1 VIEGGLLGDLLHGLF
16 VNEAA
21 DEGLAPAHW
30 FWNRETS
37 GGIFIEHGVHFF
49 DLVASWL
56 GEGHVVSAA
65 RSLREPSAADGAVE
79 EEVMCTCRYPRPH
92 AAARAGVCTRHTG
105 LLFHFEHGFHQA
117 SRMDRQELRLVF
129 ERGELRLF
137 DWVPTHG
144 LVRAMLDEAATEALA
159 GILPRAAVH
168 RVEAYEGTAR
178 MARGRFKPFLASGLV
193 EIRFTTGLDKLGI
206 YAQVVR
212 DLAADQL
219 AWIRDPSHP
228 RRLTEADSVASVA
241 MACTADRMAMEGW

>member
-1 VIEGGLLGDLLHGLF
+1 L
-16 VNEAA
+16 
-21 DEGLAPAHW
+21 
-30 FWNRETS
+30 
-37 GGIFIEHGVHFF
+37 
-49 DLVASWL
+49 
-56 GEGHVVSAA
+56 
-65 RSLREPSAADGAVE
+65 
-79 EEVMCTCRYPRPH
+79 
-92 AAARAGVCTRHTG
+92 
-105 LLFHFEHGFHQA
+105 
-117 SRMDRQELRLVF
+117 
-129 ERGELRLF
+129 
-137 DWVPTHG
+137 
-144 LVRAMLDEAATEALA
+144 LDEAATEALA

-168 RVEAYEGTAR
+168 RVEEYEGIAR